1 MKILLVSQSELHQIP
16 TEKVMENLSSQGYTC
31 ASKTVHQLQN
41 ADYDNYDTLIGME
54 QTDLR
59 DMYYI
64 CGGDFSEKIFLLTE
78 FIDRQG
84 IRDE

>member
-1 MKILLVSQSELHQIP
+1 
-16 TEKVMENLSSQGYTC
+16 
-31 ASKTVHQLQN
+31 
-41 ADYDNYDTLIGME
+41 
-54 QTDLR
+54 
-59 DMYYI
+59 MYYI